1 MTGRV
6 AQREVNPAAAA
17 SGMLVAMLFS
27 LATPADNECGPAS
40 FELVLA
46 SLQQF
51 DQQRQPLELI
61 LASPAET
68 AGLFLRVAP
77 EIASST
83 RSQLLTHYPHAV
95 LTRQPDS
102 TLDPPLGCQS
112 WTLSLQL
119 CPDVFPIRRHAEFLT
134 ADGRSLI
141 DPVASLLDCL
151 PAGSGKRVRAVIT
164 LQVRPVHKSHG
175 KRARRVLRHLDEGD
189 LVTRPNWTRFALT
202 LATRGNPVWRMASRL
217 IFTLLRVSQF
227 PSKKGSSELPRSPDR
242 RHERESPLQAA
253 AAKLNQ
259 PLFSVT
265 ATITVQAPADAHQA
279 ARNRLAEIAGTFTVF
294 SVPDLASFRAGRI
307 RQQSQHRGSSRG
319 PSFLLSAEEVAT
331 LWHPPVVGSTPARLD
346 TASCRQLEPPTILP
360 VPETERGL
368 AVLGRV
374 VYRQRREHFGLREDD
389 RFRHLLLIG
398 KTGMGKSTVL
408 GNLLLSDI
416 RAGRGV
422 CLIDPHGDLADSIA
436 AAIPKRRRNDLCYF
450 DAGNAIT
457 PPAFNP
463 LECRDATPQQRA
475 LTASAVLACFRKVFE
490 LDQAPRLEHI
500 LRNCLLALVEADNA
514 TLPDIQRLLTD
525 GHFRKSITR
534 GIENPGVRQF
544 WEFEFAGWSDRYRQE
559 ALPAVLNKLGP
570 FLSNPLLCGIV
581 SQRKSTFSFR
591 RVMDDGKLL
600 IINLSKGRMGEDA
613 SALLGSFLVSS
624 LQLAAMSRA
633 DVSEES
639 RQPFFAYV
647 DEFQNFATESFATM
661 LSESRKY
668 RLALTL
674 ACQYLDQMN
683 DATRA
688 AVFGNIG
695 TLLSFQIGAS
705 DAEAIAEQLG
715 GSVEPTDLLQLPKY
729 HACIRLLVDGLP
741 SRGFT
746 MQTLRPETR

>member
-1 MTGRV
+1 
-6 AQREVNPAAAA
+6 
-17 SGMLVAMLFS
+17 MLATVLFS
-27 LATPADNECGPAS
+27 VATPADHECGPAPL
-40 FELVLA
+40 ELVLA
-46 SLQQF
+46 TLQQAGS
-51 DQQRQPLELI
+51 QCQLLELI
-61 LASPAET
+61 LAAPAET

-77 EIASST
+77 DLAGRT
-83 RSQLLTHYPHAV
+83 RSQFLTRYPDAV
-95 LTRQPDS
+95 LTRQPD
-102 TLDPPLGCQS
+102 TLPDPRSGGFTWS
-112 WTLSLQL
+112 LSLQL
-119 CPDVFPIRRHAEFLT
+119 RPDVFPIRRHTEFSDV
-134 ADGRSLI
+134 DGRTFV

-151 PAGSGKRVRAVIT
+151 PAGSDRRVRAMIT
-164 LQVRPVHKSHG
+164 LRIQPVRKSHRE
-175 KRARRVLRHLDEGD
+175 RARRVLRSITEEHLQN
-189 LVTRPNWTRFALT
+189 RPLLTRFGLT
-202 LATRGNPVWRMASRL
+202 LAASRNPVRRAIAHL
-217 IFTLLRVSQF
+217 ILTWLRRRDFS
-227 PSKKGSSELPRSPDR
+227 SKKGSSDLTRSPDR

-259 PLFSVT
+259 PLFQT
-265 ATITVQAPADAHQA
+265 TLTITVQAPAEARIA
-279 ARNRLAEIAGTFTVF
+279 ALRKLREIAGTFRVF
-294 SVPDLASFRAGRI
+294 SVPDLASFQAGRI
-307 RQQSQHRGSSRG
+307 RRGNPRRS
-319 PSFLLSAEEVAT
+319 PSFLLSAEEAAT
-331 LWHPPVVGSTPARLD
+331 LWHPPVRGSTPARLD
-346 TASCRQLEPPTILP
+346 VASFRQLEPPSILP
-360 VPETERGL
+360 VPESERDL

-374 VYRQRREHFGLREDD
+374 VYRERRERFGLREDD

-422 CLIDPHGDLADSIA
+422 CLIDPHGDLADSITA
-436 AAIPKRRRNDLCYF
+436 AMPKRRRQDLCCF
-450 DAGNAIT
+450 DAGNVSS

-463 LECRDATPQQRA
+463 LECRGASSQQRA

-500 LRNCLLALVEADNA
+500 LRNSLLALVEADDA

-525 GHFRKSITR
+525 GQFRKSITR
-534 GIENPGVRQF
+534 RLENPGVRQF
-544 WEFEFAGWSDRYRQE
+544 WEIEFAGWTDRYRQE

-570 FLSNPLLCGIV
+570 FLSNPLLYGIV
-581 SQRKSTFSFR
+581 SQQKSMFSFR
-591 RVMDDGKLL
+591 KVMDEGKLL

-633 DVSEES
+633 DTPEAS
-639 RQPFFAYV
+639 RRPFFAYV

-674 ACQYLDQMN
+674 ACQYLDQMKE
-683 DATRA
+683 ATRA

-695 TLLSFQIGAS
+695 TLLSFQIGAT
-705 DAEAIAEQLG
+705 DAEAIAEQFG
-715 GSVEPTDLLQLPKY
+715 GSVEPADLLQLPKF

-746 MQTLRPETR
+746 MQTLRPETTGIPHAEQRAS

>member
-1 MTGRV
+1 
-6 AQREVNPAAAA
+6 
-17 SGMLVAMLFS
+17 MLAPMLFS
-27 LATPADNECGPAS
+27 VATPADNECGPAP

-46 SLQQF
+46 ALQRVDHQCRP
-51 DQQRQPLELI
+51 QELI
-61 LASPAET
+61 LAAPAET
-68 AGLFLRVAP
+68 AGLFLRVPP
-77 EIASST
+77 ELASIT
-83 RSQLLTHYPHAV
+83 RSQFQTRYPDAV
-95 LTRQPDS
+95 LTRQPE
-102 TLDPPLGCQS
+102 TALDPPPDCMTWS
-112 WTLSLQL
+112 LSLRL
-119 CPDVFPIRRHAEFLT
+119 SPDLFPIRRHPEFLAT
-134 ADGRSLI
+134 DGGMLI

-151 PAGSGKRVRAVIT
+151 PAGSAKRVRAMIT
-164 LQVRPVHKSHG
+164 LRIQPARRSHQ
-175 KRARRVLRHLDEGD
+175 KRVRRVLRSITEEHLQNRPQ
-189 LVTRPNWTRFALT
+189 LTRLGLT
-202 LATRGNPVWRMASRL
+202 LATCRNPAKRIIAYL
-217 IFTLLRVSQF
+217 ILAVLRRSLF
-227 PSKKGSSELPRSPDR
+227 PSKKGMADLSKSPDR

-259 PLFSVT
+259 SLFS
-265 ATITVQAPADAHQA
+265 AMITITVQAPADAGLA
-279 ARNRLAEIAGTFTVF
+279 ARRKLMEIAGAFRLF
-294 SVPDLASFRAGRI
+294 SVPNLASFHTGRI
-307 RQQSQHRGSSRG
+307 LQKHQNRAR
-319 PSFLLSAEEVAT
+319 PFLLSAEEVAT
-331 LWHPPVVGSTPARLD
+331 LWHPPVTGSSPSRLD
-346 TASCRQLEPPTILP
+346 VASFRQLEPPAILP

-374 VYRQRREHFGLREDD
+374 AYRERRERFGLREDD

-422 CLIDPHGDLADSIA
+422 CLIDPHGDLADSITA
-436 AAIPKRRRNDLCYF
+436 AVPKRRRQDLCCF
-450 DAGNAIT
+450 DAGNVIT

-463 LECRDATPQQRA
+463 LACREASPQQRS

-500 LRNCLLALVEADNA
+500 LRNCLLALVEADDA

-525 GHFRKSITR
+525 GQFRKSITR
-534 GIENPGVRQF
+534 RLENPGVRQF
-544 WEFEFAGWSDRYRQE
+544 WEIEFAGWTDRYRQE

-581 SQRKSTFSFR
+581 SQKKSAFSFR
-591 RVMDDGKLL
+591 QIIDEGKVL

-633 DVSEES
+633 DLPEET
-639 RQPFFAYV
+639 RLPFFAYV
-647 DEFQNFATESFATM
+647 DEFQNFATESFATV

-683 DATRA
+683 ESTRA

-705 DAEAIAEQLG
+705 DAEAIAQQLG
-715 GSVEPTDLLQLPKY
+715 GCVEPADLLQLPKY
-729 HACIRLLVDGLP
+729 HACIRLLVDGQP

-746 MQTLRPETR
+746 MHTLRPETTRSSAI